1 MIRQYRPIQD
11 QAQAILAK
19 QRGVK
24 VETIDW
30 PAGWLPDLRRTYGMW
45 TAEAMPMKFLQKYM
59 GHQDIGTTAK
69 FYLGVTDDTAD
80 RARSAVTL
88 TA

>member
-1 MIRQYRPIQD
+1 MQ
-11 QAQAILAK
+11 
-19 QRGVK
+19 
-24 VETIDW
+24 
-30 PAGWLPDLRRTYGMW
+30 
-45 TAEAMPMKFLQKYM
+45 FLQKYM